1 MTTRFFSRVR
11 EAELAAFRQVILMR
25 ILGIAAVA
33 TALSL
38 GSVAGSQ
45 TVSAAPP
52 DVVLS
57 WTVSPGT
64 FANGI
69 WTIPGT
75 TTLTASVVDEF
86 GHPITEGEL
95 VWQTCR
101 GTGAD
106 LGTHHSAAD
115 CQQSGSVRWRDAAI
129 IPDPA
134 NPTPISP
141 CLCAGDQQGFRLTY
155 RSRGSGFRSTTGAP
169 FDLFAE
175 SSCPMRPS
183 CP

>member
-1 MTTRFFSRVR
+1 M
-11 EAELAAFRQVILMR
+11 LLR
-25 ILGIAAVA
+25 ILAIAAVA
-33 TALSL
+33 TAVCW

-45 TVSAAPP
+45 TISAAPA
-52 DVVLS
+52 DAFLS

-64 FANGI
+64 FANGV

-75 TTLTASVVDEF
+75 TTLTASVVDAF
-86 GHPITEGEL
+86 GDPITEGQL
-95 VWQTCR
+95 VWETCT
-101 GTGAD
+101 GTGLD
-106 LGTHHSAAD
+106 IGTHHPAAD
-115 CQQSGSVRWRDAAI
+115 CQQSGPVRWRAAVI
-129 IPDPA
+129 IDPA

-141 CLCAGDQQGFRLTY
+141 CFCAGDQQGFRLAY

-175 SSCPMRPS
+175 SNCPARPD